1 LRPTLWLHGTA
12 GVSGLSNL
20 NEDAARETLP
30 FSLWPSIDFTEE
42 V

>member
-1 LRPTLWLHGTA
+1 MRPTLRLYGTA
-12 GVSGLSNL
+12 GVSGPSNL

-30 FSLWPSIDFTEE
+30 FSLRPSIDFTEE